1 MKTNHWKMASALL
14 LGLAMSLASCVKPKP
29 VDEDPVF
36 PEQVYQTLEQG
47 ESYTLNFSPNLPWTL
62 SISGDTQ
69 YFRMLSA
76 GEPLPEVSGQAGEHS
91 IEVEAVVDETDFEQ
105 RQCTLT
111 MTMGGKSEPVA
122 VFTRNGRDRIFNLY
136 PVVTGDE
143 GFEYADDG
151 FAFATEPATDFS
163 LYFDGNIFQTYI
175 KVEANFDWAL
185 KDFPEWAD
193 AIEFEGRYVTSGK
206 ANVPAVVCLRGVN
219 PKYPLDGAKD
229 KLGFVV
235 NSNPEAPEAIGT
247 EFTLSIG
254 AVKNIFA
261 VTAPAEVR
269 FNAAGDYYNA
279 MMGDWQEGVAAKGEA
294 TGIDGVQIFAVARN
308 SYGSYDIVGT
318 SKDYPSISGGWVN
331 ISIAADDDSDVL
343 KTWNYSI
350 TVSENTG
357 AARSAEI
364 IVLPGTITVK
374 DPEFDLFTYY
384 GIASEYSDY
393 VYTVLN
399 QDAKG
404 GGNVEGGMVSADAAK
419 LAAAGAKLEKLDLKA
434 YYMEYID
441 DIFQVGEDNYYMLT
455 VTKPEGHYEFKYA
468 KELWNAVPYLAEWGY
483 PSVDEN
489 PTWVTD
495 MTDSS
500 FDLSYTSD
508 QQWNMFFLELQTGN
522 ASGDLESFAVILV
535 YYDPDAEIE
544 GGEDDGT
551 NLAYFLYPDYVDGAT
566 IKKLSSDHELYE
578 YIYSETYCK
587 EIYELTYTV
596 EDPSM
601 PILKIDAN
609 YSSIVNWNDDS
620 WLDFDEEDGMIY
632 ISMQAEERSQGILVF
647 QDTSAGY
654 PMPSLVILCTLDI

>member
-1 MKTNHWKMASALL
+1 MKTNHWKTACALL
-14 LGLAMSLASCVKPKP
+14 AGLAMTLASCVKPAGP

-36 PEQVYQTLEQG
+36 PEQVYETLEQG

-62 SISGDTQ
+62 SISGDTR

-76 GEPLPEVSGQAGEHS
+76 GEPLPETSGQAGEHS
-91 IEVEAVVDETDFEQ
+91 VEVEALVDETDFEQ
-105 RQCTLT
+105 RQCTLS
-111 MTMGGKSEPVA
+111 MTMAGKTETIA

-136 PVVTGDE
+136 PVVVGND

-151 FAFATEPATDFS
+151 FKYAAEPAADFS

-193 AIEFEGRYVTSGK
+193 AIELEGRYVTSGK

-219 PKYPLDGAKD
+219 AKYPLDGAKD
-229 KLGFVV
+229 KLGFVI
-235 NSNPEAPEAIGT
+235 NSNPEAPEAVGT
-247 EFTLSIG
+247 EYSLSIG
-254 AVKNIFA
+254 AVKDIFA
-261 VTAPAEVR
+261 VTAPEEIR

-308 SYGSYDIVGT
+308 SYGSYDVVGT
-318 SKDYPSISGGWVN
+318 SKDYPSIKGGWVN

-350 TVSENTG
+350 SVGENTG

-364 IVLPGTITVK
+364 IVLPGTVTVE

-384 GIASEYSDY
+384 GIAAEYSGY

-399 QDAKG
+399 QDAKSGGNDG
-404 GGNVEGGMVSADAAK
+404 GGLVSADAAK
-419 LAAAGAKLEKLDLKA
+419 LAAAGAKLEPLNP
-434 YYMEYID
+434 MYID
-441 DIFQVGEDNYYMLT
+441 FIDDAFNVGAENCYMLT
-455 VTKPEGHYEFKYA
+455 VSKPVGHYEFNYA
-468 KELWNAVPYLAEWGY
+468 KEVWNVAPYDTGLEY
-483 PSVDEN
+483 DESAYGS
-489 PTWVTD
+489 WLVEID
-495 MTDSS
+495 DKS
-500 FDLSYTSD
+500 FDLDFTAEEPYE
-508 QQWNMFFLELQTGN
+508 MKILVLQTGN
-522 ASGDLESFAVILV
+522 ANFEMVNFAVIV
-535 YYDPDAEIE
+535 VQYDPYAEI
-544 GGEDDGT
+544 GGDDDT
-551 NLAYFLYPDYVDGAT
+551 DLAYFLYPDYVSGAT

-578 YIYSETYCK
+578 YIYSETYCR
-587 EIYELTYTV
+587 EIYELTYTT
-596 EDPSM
+596 EYPSM

-609 YSSIVNWNDDS
+609 YSSVVNWNEDS
-620 WLDFDEEDGMIY
+620 WLDFDEEDGVIY
-632 ISMQAEERSQGILVF
+632 ISMDAEERSQGILVF